1 MTEADWPFVL
11 LVDPE
16 LTHQTHF
23 NVIRC
28 PYRKLYPV
36 GERANRVM
44 LMPAGGVELF
54 SFERSRRPFQGR
66 AAGRLHEPCADRHDD
81 DNPLR

>member
-28 PYRKLYPV
+28 PYRNLYPV

-44 LMPAGGVELF
+44 LMPD
-54 SFERSRRPFQGR
+54 GR
-66 AAGRLHEPCADRHDD
+66 HSHTAVDCIDQLISLKGAA
-81 DNPLR
+81 